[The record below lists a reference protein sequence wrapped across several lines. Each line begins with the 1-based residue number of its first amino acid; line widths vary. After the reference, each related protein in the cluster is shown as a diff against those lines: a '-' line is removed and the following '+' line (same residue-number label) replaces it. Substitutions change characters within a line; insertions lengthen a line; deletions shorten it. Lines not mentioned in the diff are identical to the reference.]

1 MARVTTGS
9 PGGSVGFN
17 MKLVVTGGAGFI
29 GSNFIRY
36 VLAQH
41 PRYTIRNLDKLTYS
55 GNLHTLRDVERHR
68 RHTFVRGDICD
79 RRKVQE
85 VLKGADAVVHF
96 AAETHVDRSIL
107 DSAAF
112 VRTNVLGTQCLL
124 DAARQAGVRRFVL
137 VSTDEVYGSASSGE
151 KFREDSHLAP
161 NSPYA
166 ASKAGA
172 DLLARAQFRTFQ
184 FPVIITR
191 CTNNYGP
198 YQYPEK
204 FIPLIIM
211 RALQGEN
218 IPVYGDGLQV
228 RDWIHV
234 MDHCAGLDAVLHKGR
249 DGEIYN
255 LGAGNEWPNL
265 EIARRILRLVGKPE
279 SLLTYVQDRPG
290 HDRCYALDCEKAH
303 RELGWTPRT
312 TMEAGLQQTVDWYS
326 SHADWVRHVAARGYR
341 AYYRKH
347 YERREATLA
356 KVLDRGGKK

>member
-1 MARVTTGS
+1 
-9 PGGSVGFN
+9 

-41 PRYTIRNLDKLTYS
+41 PQDSILNLDKLTYS
-55 GNLHTLRDVERHR
+55 GNLQTLRDVEKDERY
-68 RHTFVRGDICD
+68 TFVRGDIGD

-85 VLKGADAVVHF
+85 ILSGGFEGIVHF

-107 DSAAF
+107 EGSAF
-112 VRTNVLGTQCLL
+112 VKTNVLGTQCLL
-124 DAARQAGVRRFVL
+124 DAARQAGIKRFVL

-151 KFREDSHLAP
+151 KFTEESPLAP

-172 DLLARAQFRTFQ
+172 DLLARAHFRTFR

-204 FIPLIIM
+204 FIPLM
-211 RALQGEN
+211 LTRALSGQS

-228 RDWIHV
+228 RDWIWV
-234 MDHCAGLDAVLHKGR
+234 KDHCAGLDAVLRKGR
-249 DGEIYN
+249 EGEIYN

-265 EIARRILRLVGKPE
+265 EIARQILRLVGKPE
-279 SLLTYVQDRPG
+279 SLLTFVQDRPG
-290 HDRCYALDCEKAH
+290 HDRRYALDCAKAN
-303 RELGWTPRT
+303 RELGWAPQTAL
-312 TMEAGLQQTVDWYS
+312 EEGLKQTADWYS
-326 SHADWVRHVAARGYR
+326 SNSDWVRHVAARGYR

-347 YERREATLA
+347 YDRREATLA
-356 KVLDRGGKK
+356 KVLDQGGKN

>member
-1 MARVTTGS
+1 
-9 PGGSVGFN
+9 

-36 VLAQH
+36 ILAH
-41 PRYTIRNLDKLTYS
+41 HSGYSILDLDKLTYS
-55 GNLHTLRDVERHR
+55 GNLHTLRDLEKNK
-68 RHTFVRGDICD
+68 RHTFVRGDIGD
-79 RRKVQE
+79 RSKVRE
-85 VLKGADAVVHF
+85 VLKGVDAVVHF
-96 AAETHVDRSIL
+96 AAESHVDRSIL
-107 DSAAF
+107 DSTAF
-112 VRTNVLGTQCLL
+112 VKTNVLGTQCLL
-124 DAARQAGVRRFVL
+124 DAARHAGVKRFIL
-137 VSTDEVYGSASSGE
+137 VSTDEVYGSAPSGE
-151 KFREDSHLAP
+151 KFTEESLIAP

-172 DLLARAQFRTFQ
+172 DLLSRAYFRTYR

-204 FIPLIIM
+204 FIPLIIT

-218 IPVYGDGLQV
+218 IPVYGDGLQI

-234 MDHCAGLDAVLHKGR
+234 MDHCAGLDAALHQGR

-265 EIARRILRLVGKPE
+265 EIARRILQLVGKPD

-290 HDRCYALDCEKAH
+290 HDRRYALNSEKAKK
-303 RELGWTPRT
+303 ELGWGPQITL
-312 TMEAGLQQTVDWYS
+312 EDGLKQTVDWYLS
-326 SHADWVRHVAARGYR
+326 NGEWIRRVTARAYR
-341 AYYRKH
+341 AYYRQQ
-347 YERREATLA
+347 YDRRDSTMK
-356 KVLDRGGKK
+356 KVLNRGGRK

>member
-1 MARVTTGS
+1 
-9 PGGSVGFN
+9 
-17 MKLVVTGGAGFI
+17 MKLIVTGGAGFI

-36 VLAQH
+36 VLARH
-41 PRYTIRNLDKLTYS
+41 PRYSIRNLDKLTYS
-55 GNLHTLRDVERHR
+55 GNLNTLRDVEKNR
-68 RHTFVRGDICD
+68 RYTFLRGDVCD

-85 VLKGADAVVHF
+85 AMRGVDAVVHF
-96 AAETHVDRSIL
+96 AAESHVDRSIL
-107 DSAAF
+107 DSTAF

-124 DAARQAGVRRFVL
+124 DAARHAGVKRFVL
-137 VSTDEVYGSASSGE
+137 VSTDEVYGNAPSGE
-151 KFREDSHLAP
+151 KFTEECLLAP

-172 DLLARAQFRTFQ
+172 DLLARAYFRTYG

-191 CTNNYGP
+191 CTNNYGS

-204 FIPLIIM
+204 FIPLIVT
-211 RALQGEN
+211 RALQGQN

-234 MDHCAGLDAVLHKGR
+234 TDHCAGLDAALHEGR

-265 EIARRILRLVGKPE
+265 EIARRILQLVGKPD

-290 HDRCYALDCEKAH
+290 HDRRYALNSDKAC
-303 RELGWTPRT
+303 RELDWAPKITL
-312 TMEAGLQQTVDWYS
+312 EDGLKQTVDWYLS
-326 SHADWVRHVAARGYR
+326 NSEWIRRVTARVYR
-341 AYYRKH
+341 SYYRQQ
-347 YERREATLA
+347 YERRDSTLA
-356 KVLDRGGKK
+356 KVLNRGGKK